1 MKLKLNN
8 IKHRKRCNK
17 ISSVS
22 KIENQDDAEKR
33 EIFQNEIQF
42 AVKNERG
49 KLCHELIKF
58 IELNI
63 AMESISNGINLLDPL
78 LHAN

>member
-1 MKLKLNN
+1 M
-8 IKHRKRCNK
+8 
-17 ISSVS
+17 
-22 KIENQDDAEKR
+22 ENQDDAEKR

>member
-1 MKLKLNN
+1 MK
-8 IKHRKRCNK
+8 
-17 ISSVS
+17 
-22 KIENQDDAEKR
+22 NQDDAEKR